1 MSVTIKVVGDLRRF
15 VEGETIEV
23 CDAGCSLGV
32 ALERFL
38 CLYPQI
44 GRELFDEHGRLHY
57 ALVLATGGRRLSWP
71 QDRDVSME
79 DGQELLLTRFH
90 RGG

>member
-1 MSVTIKVVGDLRRF
+1 MSVTIRVVGDLRRF
-15 VEGETIEV
+15 VEGETVEV
-23 CDAGCSLGV
+23 CDAGCSLGA
-32 ALERFL
+32 ALEHLVCL
-38 CLYPQI
+38 CPQI
-44 GRELFDEHGRLHY
+44 SGELFDEHGRLHY
-57 ALVLATGGRRLSWP
+57 ALVLATRGRRLSWP